1 MALWCARR
9 SPPRDRASENG
20 DLAPSA
26 LSLAHSLALP
36 LALRSLSLSR
46 LPWQTSE
53 APLPPRPTAPLVC
66 GVSQE
71 RYHLRLCLL
80 PCPASFARPRHRL
93 QPAATGAACTPLP
106 RLLLLPWPG
115 RLRQPLAW
123 PASPSTMRG
132 PGQAAP
138 PPLAAGRAADRRE
151 SSCHRAPLLQP

>member
-9 SPPRDRASENG
+9 SPPRDRACENG

-53 APLPPRPTAPLVC
+53 APLSPRPTAPLVC
-66 GVSQE
+66 GASQE
-71 RYHLRLCLL
+71 CYHLRLCLL
-80 PCPASFARPRHRL
+80 PCPTPFARPRHRL
-93 QPAATGAACTPLP
+93 QPAVAGAARTPPP
-106 RLLLLPWPG
+106 RLLLLPWSC

-123 PASPSTMRG
+123 PASPLAARG
-132 PGQAAP
+132 PGQAAS
-138 PPLAAGRAADRRE
+138 PPLAASRAADRRE
-151 SSCHRAPLLQP
+151 SGCRRAPLLQP